1 MKQTFVIYY
10 SVKCFYI
17 NSVRRKFMPATVYSL
32 IVSFQKKLLNLMY
45 RRIDKFRKPVILLRE
60 TFINNDNYIYF
71 LRNFMLQIQ
80 NRGLSLQERLLR
92 NGYIFFQ
99 VMC

>member
-1 MKQTFVIYY
+1 
-10 SVKCFYI
+10 
-17 NSVRRKFMPATVYSL
+17 MPATVYSL